1 MDNPITE
8 TRRLPRRARKD
19 TCGMNQTMNDLALLA
34 IGLFGGFLLA
44 VIAVLVYVLWS
55 SARKMQHSLGVF
67 FNTIPT
73 LRDSISN
80 SVDKLRGDVS
90 VGLSKMD
97 AEKMYA
103 ASIQLQRLV
112 KSLGQ
117 QVDTMQKALYAQP
130 PAPAIDWTPAGTG
143 LDEEAADD
151 ARMIAERNRWAAM
164 SGVGAGGIGRHPED
178 QLNDPLAGF
187 SDDEKRQRT
196 LEYFE
201 RRRAAQ
207 AGFPYPPASPASPFS
222 PASTPPAAGS
232 GAYASLLDEA
242 ASQPPAFH
250 PAADFSGIEPEEGVE
265 LVDKGELS

>member
-1 MDNPITE
+1 
-8 TRRLPRRARKD
+8 
-19 TCGMNQTMNDLALLA
+19 MNQTMNDLALLA

-151 ARMIAERNRWAAM
+151 ARMIAERNRWQAIA
-164 SGVGAGGIGRHPED
+164 SQNPPAYPATPS
-178 QLNDPLAGF
+178 NFPPPADPLANF

-222 PASTPPAAGS
+222 PASTPPAAGA
-232 GAYASLLDEA
+232 GIYASLLDEA

-250 PAADFSGIEPEEGVE
+250 PAPDFSGIEPEEGVE